1 MQHGRRGLVP
11 SRSVTILD
19 EEGSP
24 CTTPE
29 CQQQHW
35 RKHFTTILN
44 RQSVYSWEE
53 LNQVRQRPLRSNLA
67 ERPSMRELRKAL
79 GKLKTGKASGD
90 SGILPEMVKA
100 ACEEDEFIELV
111 LLLVH
116 SVWEE
121 RQVPQ
126 EWSDATLVPIPKKG
140 NLSNCNNWRGI
151 ALLDV
156 VGKLVTRVLQER
168 LQKVAEQELPESQ
181 CGFRK
186 GCSCSDMIFT
196 VRQLVEK
203 TIEHGAKLFLVFV
216 DLEKAYD
223 SVPRAALWHAL
234 HKLGIPTLV
243 IDIICSF
250 HA

>member
-1 MQHGRRGLVP
+1 
-11 SRSVTILD
+11 
-19 EEGSP
+19 
-24 CTTPE
+24 
-29 CQQQHW
+29 
-35 RKHFTTILN
+35 
-44 RQSVYSWEE
+44 
-53 LNQVRQRPLRSNLA
+53 
-67 ERPSMRELRKAL
+67 MRELKKAL

-126 EWSDATLVPIPKKG
+126 EWSDATLVPIPKEG

-156 VGKLVTRVLQER
+156 VGKLVARVLQER

-186 GCSCSDMIFT
+186 GRSCSDMIFT

-203 TIEHGAKLFLVFV
+203 TIEHGDKLFLVFV

-223 SVPRAALWHAL
+223 SVPRAAL
-234 HKLGIPTLV
+234 
-243 IDIICSF
+243 
-250 HA
+250 